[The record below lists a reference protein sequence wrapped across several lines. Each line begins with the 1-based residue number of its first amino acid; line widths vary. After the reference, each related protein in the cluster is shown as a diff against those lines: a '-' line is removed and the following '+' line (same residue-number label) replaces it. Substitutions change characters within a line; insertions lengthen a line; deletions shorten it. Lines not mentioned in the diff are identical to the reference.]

1 MSVTNQNQE
10 TDDDSLR
17 VEIQDDG
24 SMTIYWDECDSRY
37 TVLNTM
43 TEEQL
48 TAMIVESLQKKLK
61 ESENV

>member
-10 TDDDSLR
+10 TDDSLT
-17 VEIQDDG
+17 VVFEDDG

-48 TAMIVESLQKKLK
+48 TAMIVESIQEKLK
-61 ESENV
+61 EFQDV

>member
-37 TVLNTM
+37 SVLNTM

>member
-37 TVLNTM
+37 SVLNTM
-43 TEEQL
+43 TEEQI